1 MEAEVRFPRLFAAA
15 MALAAAAATADER
28 PDTDIMNDAREAL
41 NREDYDSARRL
52 MLPLAGRGHAEAM
65 FRMGI
70 IYERGL
76 GVEPD
81 MEIAEQFYS
90 GYCPLP
96 AEAAQ

>member
-1 MEAEVRFPRLFAAA
+1 MRFLR
-15 MALAAAAATADER
+15 ALAALLMLAATGALADDR
-28 PDTDIMNDAREAL
+28 SDASIMREVLEAWND
-41 NREDYDSARRL
+41 EDYETARRL
-52 MLPLAGRGHAEAM
+52 MLPLASRGHAEAL

-96 AEAAQ
+96 ADSGE